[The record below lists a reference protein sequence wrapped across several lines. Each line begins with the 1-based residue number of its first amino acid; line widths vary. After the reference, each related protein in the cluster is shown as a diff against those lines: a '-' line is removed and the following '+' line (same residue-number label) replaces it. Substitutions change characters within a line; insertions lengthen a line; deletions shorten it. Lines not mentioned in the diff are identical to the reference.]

1 MILDLL
7 DLSVSNISCP
17 GHKIIRI
24 CKSHEKRPS
33 ATQRIS
39 FQASKQV
46 GGQDY
51 IVDGPDLSKG
61 ADRRLAGNHG

>member
-1 MILDLL
+1 MT
-7 DLSVSNISCP
+7 LSPMEPNVSNISCP
-17 GHKIIRI
+17 GHKSIRV

-33 ATQRIS
+33 ATRRIS

-51 IVDGPDLSKG
+51 IADGPDLSKG
-61 ADRRLAGNHG
+61 ADRRLAGNRG